1 MNIEEYIRK
10 KRNQLDVESAEEDY
24 LWTGIAHSLNTKSSQ
39 KKLRRF
45 FNLKIAAAA
54 VLVIALS
61 LITYQITSLRSNQQ
75 LILAKVDPELAKQE
89 AQFQH
94 QIKTYYEV
102 LQKTDY
108 DKEQLTTNFKDLE
121 YIDTLI
127 KKYSK
132 DLNTYGPN
140 PKLLN
145 SLMDLYQKK
154 IRLLDRMLNEIEKT
168 KKYEIKKTSI

>member
-10 KRNQLDVESAEEDY
+10 NRNQLDVEHPDEDY
-24 LWTGIAHSLNTKSSQ
+24 LWTGISHSINKKKSRS
-39 KKLRRF
+39 RF
-45 FNLKIAAAA
+45 LALKIAAA
-54 VLVIALS
+54 VVVIIALS
-61 LITYQITSLRSNQQ
+61 VITYQVTSLRSNQQ
-75 LILAKVDPELAKQE
+75 LILANIDPDLAKQE

-94 QIKTYYEV
+94 QIKTYYQV

-108 DKEQLTTNFKDLE
+108 DKDQLATSYKDLE

-127 KKYSK
+127 QKYSE

-154 IRLLDRMLNEIEKT
+154 IKLLDRMLNEIEKQ
-168 KKYEIKKTSI
+168 KRYENAKTNI